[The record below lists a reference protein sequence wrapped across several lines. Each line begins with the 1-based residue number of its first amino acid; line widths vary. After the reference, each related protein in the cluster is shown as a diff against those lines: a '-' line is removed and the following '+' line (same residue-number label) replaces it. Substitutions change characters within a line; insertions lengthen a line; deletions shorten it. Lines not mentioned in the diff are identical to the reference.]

1 MDQSLKEVLSSCP
14 IFAFNIDDWLIF
26 KGVVTA
32 LERKNQSV
40 IVQLSEGEVDWW
52 GMERFFNSIEFEK
65 KRGLSLFSNIDHGKK
80 EGLIGGAVELGFD
93 MVHVDGS
100 DLCWEENIEKTKRIV
115 QFAHSEGV
123 LVEGEPQQSLTDPQ
137 KAAEF
142 VSKTGVDLLAV
153 FAGNKHGI
161 EENEVERLDF
171 IRLREIKRMVGETK
185 LTLHGG
191 SGVESS
197 DLSLAV
203 KEGLVAKINI
213 NTLLRKV
220 FRQELEKSILEY
232 PGVKIYEL
240 MAPVVLG
247 ISQKIEEL
255 FNIIG
260 DKNED

>member
-1 MDQSLKEVLSSCP
+1 MDQSLKDALSSFP
-14 IFAFNIDDWLIF
+14 VFAFNIDDWLIF

-40 IVQLSEGEVDWW
+40 IGQLSEGEVDWW
-52 GMERFFNSIEFEK
+52 GMERFYNSVEFER

-100 DLCWEENIEKTKRIV
+100 DLSWEENIEKTKRIV
-115 QFAHSEGV
+115 QLARREGV
-123 LVEGEPQQSLTDPQ
+123 LVEGEPQQDLTDPQ

-153 FAGNKHGI
+153 FVGNKHGM
-161 EENEVERLDF
+161 EEDKIERLDF
-171 IRLREIKRMVGETK
+171 TRLREIKRVVGETK

-191 SGVESS
+191 SGVEVS

-203 KEGLVAKINI
+203 KEGLVTKINV
-213 NTLLRKV
+213 NTQLRKI
-220 FRQELEKSILEY
+220 FRQELEKNIFEY
-232 PGVKIYEL
+232 PGIKIYKL
-240 MAPVVLG
+240 MAPVVLA
-247 ISQKIEEL
+247 ISQKVEEL

-260 DKNED
+260 GRDED